1 MKFNHL
7 TIIIADDDDDD
18 KTLITNALV
27 DNGIKKEHILL
38 TSDGAEL
45 LEVLKGFETRPCLV
59 LLDLNMPR
67 KDGFK
72 ALAEIKSDQMIK
84 HVPVII
90 FTTSNSSQDILTTYK
105 LGSNTFFTKPNYYH
119 ELVELMGVIKS
130 YWFEKAALLA

>member
-130 YWFEKAALLA
+130 YWFEKAALLT

>member
-90 FTTSNSSQDILTTYK
+90 FTTSNSSKDILTTYK

-130 YWFEKAALLA
+130 YWFEKAALLT

>member
-7 TIIIADDDDDD
+7 TIIIADDDEDD

-90 FTTSNSSQDILTTYK
+90 FTTSNSSKDILTTYK

-130 YWFEKAALLA
+130 YWFEKAALLT

>member
-38 TSDGAEL
+38 TSNGAEL

-130 YWFEKAALLA
+130 YWFEKAALLT